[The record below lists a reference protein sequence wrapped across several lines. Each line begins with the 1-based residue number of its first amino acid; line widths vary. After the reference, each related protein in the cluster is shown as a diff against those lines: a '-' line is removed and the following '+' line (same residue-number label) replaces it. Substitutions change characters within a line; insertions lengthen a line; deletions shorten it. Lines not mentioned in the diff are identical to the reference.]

1 MADMAML
8 AKLAMLAALPLTQDG
23 QLGLLKGRMP
33 PFCRRGVSQYLGKN
47 AKAAKTAMYAN
58 SAITGLGGNVGE
70 RSRFLTAG
78 FTLLRDVGNIAVL
91 GTVCFACRKTE
102 RNAK

>member
-1 MADMAML
+1 MADMAVLAHL
-8 AKLAMLAALPLTQDG
+8 AKLAALDLPQDG

-33 PFCRRGVSQYLGKN
+33 TFCRRGEFQFLGNN
-47 AKAAKTAMYAN
+47 AKAAKYANLAN
-58 SAITGLGGNVGE
+58 SAMTGVGGKVGE
-70 RSRFLTAG
+70 SSWFLPAGFVFLT
-78 FTLLRDVGNIAVL
+78 DVGTVAVL

>member
-33 PFCRRGVSQYLGKN
+33 PFCRRGCLDTSGRMPRLPRLPC
-47 AKAAKTAMYAN
+47 MP
-58 SAITGLGGNVGE
+58 
-70 RSRFLTAG
+70 
-78 FTLLRDVGNIAVL
+78 TLP
-91 GTVCFACRKTE
+91 
-102 RNAK
+102 

>member
-23 QLGLLKGRMP
+23 QLCLLKGRMP

-70 RSRFLTAG
+70 RTNA
-78 FTLLRDVGNIAVL
+78 I
-91 GTVCFACRKTE
+91 GT
-102 RNAK
+102 

>member
-8 AKLAMLAALPLTQDG
+8 AKLAMLAGLPLTQDG

-47 AKAAKTAMYAN
+47 AMAAKYAN

-70 RSRFLTAG
+70 RTIAIGTWKRNSSGEARGNSRGIRHSLFCLSENG
-78 FTLLRDVGNIAVL
+78 
-91 GTVCFACRKTE
+91 KE
-102 RNAK
+102 R

>member
-1 MADMAML
+1 MADMAVLAHL
-8 AKLAMLAALPLTQDG
+8 AKLAALGLPQDG

-33 PFCRRGVSQYLGKN
+33 SFCRRGEFQFLGKN
-47 AKAAKTAMYAN
+47 AKAAKYAMLAN
-58 SAITGLGGNVGE
+58 SAMTGVGGKVGE
-70 RSRFLTAG
+70 SSWFLPAG
-78 FTLLRDVGNIAVL
+78 FVLLTHVGTVAVL